1 VVPFTSELLL
11 IDMDSNLMTAL
22 LFLMVTVILSITG
35 LERTRY
41 GIIWSLAS
49 RKTISV
55 INLSIPFLISV
66 ASLIL
71 VSRTFS
77 LKTIVDLQRDHWNVV
92 YQPFGLIIAVISV
105 VLILKVLGLNSEG
118 RRGLSSVDRS
128 GGNGFSGTVS
138 RFSRYSIILFMTYLI
153 TLLYLGGYKSLYI
166 IRGDVML
173 GLKFYILFIFILFAG
188 KALGSNM
195 SDAGVFMRISGK
207 FLIPLSIVNF
217 AVTLGFFILRNIY
230 GLV

>member
-1 VVPFTSELLL
+1 
-11 IDMDSNLMTAL
+11 M
-22 LFLMVTVILSITG
+22 
-35 LERTRY
+35 
-41 GIIWSLAS
+41 
-49 RKTISV
+49 
-55 INLSIPFLISV
+55 
-66 ASLIL
+66 
-71 VSRTFS
+71 
-77 LKTIVDLQRDHWNVV
+77 
-92 YQPFGLIIAVISV
+92 
-105 VLILKVLGLNSEG
+105 
-118 RRGLSSVDRS
+118 
-128 GGNGFSGTVS
+128 
-138 RFSRYSIILFMTYLI
+138 
-153 TLLYLGGYKSLYI
+153 GYKSLYF